1 MPHASR
7 AISAKRMRGVEGYF
21 YIAPWFI
28 GFAVFGAF
36 PLVASLYYSFTDF
49 AMFNEPALVGFGNYA
64 KMLFDDR
71 EVLSSLAT
79 TLKYVLLSVPLKLLV
94 ALAFALVLN
103 RKTRFTDLF
112 TTVFYLPSILGAS
125 VSISILWRFLF
136 KTDGIVN
143 GLIGAVGIKPI
154 PFLEHPRYA
163 LFTVSLLV
171 VWSFGSSMV
180 VFLAGLKQI
189 PDELY
194 EATRVDGASS
204 LRSFFAITLP
214 LITPSLFFNM
224 IMQTINAFQYFT
236 GAFVITRG
244 GPVQST
250 YLYMMKLYDEA
261 FGSFK
266 MGYASALSWLLFAI
280 ILGATLIVFRT
291 SDNWVHYQ
299 E

>member
-1 MPHASR
+1 
-7 AISAKRMRGVEGYF
+7 
-21 YIAPWFI
+21 
-28 GFAVFGAF
+28 
-36 PLVASLYYSFTDF
+36 
-49 AMFNEPALVGFGNYA
+49 
-64 KMLFDDR
+64 
-71 EVLSSLAT
+71 
-79 TLKYVLLSVPLKLLV
+79 
-94 ALAFALVLN
+94 LVL
-103 RKTRFTDLF
+103 R
-112 TTVFYLPSILGAS
+112 
-125 VSISILWRFLF
+125 
-136 KTDGIVN
+136 
-143 GLIGAVGIKPI
+143 
-154 PFLEHPRYA
+154 
-163 LFTVSLLV
+163 LV
-171 VWSFGSSMV
+171 HGRVPGGTQ
-180 VFLAGLKQI
+180 AD

-204 LRSFFAITLP
+204 LRSFFAITRP
-214 LITPSLFFNM
+214 LITPSLFFNL
-224 IMQTINAFQYFT
+224 IMQTINAVQYFT